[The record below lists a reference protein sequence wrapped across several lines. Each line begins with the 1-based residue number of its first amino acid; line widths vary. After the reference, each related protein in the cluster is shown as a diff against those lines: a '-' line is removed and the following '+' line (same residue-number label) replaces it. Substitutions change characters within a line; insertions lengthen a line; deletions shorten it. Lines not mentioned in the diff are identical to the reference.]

1 MRARATALVMLLG
14 GQVACSV
21 PRVAPL
27 TGIPSS
33 LSLPQ
38 TPLPPGHQTIVFRWT
53 FSDRLFG
60 ARGDG
65 AARVAPPDSA
75 RLDFFADGGLG
86 GGYAIVLGDSIYTP
100 GGDQARRYLPPVP
113 LLWAAF
119 GTLRLVGL
127 DTLLRVDGDTLRAD
141 ILSDTLSPAS
151 RTTFWR
157 VAFVG
162 RVLTRVERVDGGRLV
177 EFVERVDSA
186 QVRYRHNAARRSLG
200 LTIQNVTKGV
210 AFDPTIWQH

>member
-1 MRARATALVMLLG
+1 MLLG
-14 GQVACSV
+14 VLVACSV

-33 LSLPQ
+33 VALPR
-38 TPLPPGHQTIVFRWT
+38 TPLPPGHQLIVFRWT

-60 ARGDG
+60 AQGDG
-65 AARVAPPDSA
+65 VARVAAPDSV

-86 GGYAIVLGDSIYTP
+86 GGFAIVLGDSIYTP

-141 ILSDTLSPAS
+141 ILSDTLPSSSPA
-151 RTTFWR
+151 TFWR

-162 RVLTRVERVDGGRLV
+162 RALARMERVADSRLV
-177 EFVERVDSA
+177 E
-186 QVRYRHNAARRSLG
+186 
-200 LTIQNVTKGV
+200 
-210 AFDPTIWQH
+210 

>member
-1 MRARATALVMLLG
+1 MLVMLLG
-14 GQVACSV
+14 GQAACSV
-21 PRVAPL
+21 PRVKPL
-27 TGIPSS
+27 TGLPSS
-33 LSLPQ
+33 VALPP
-38 TPLPPGHQTIVFRWT
+38 TALPPGHQHIVFRWT

-65 AARVAPPDSA
+65 AARVAAPDSA

-100 GGDQARRYLPPVP
+100 GGGQARRYLPPVP

-141 ILSDTLSPAS
+141 ILSDTVSAAS

-162 RVLTRVERVDGGRLV
+162 RVLSRMERVEGGRLV

-186 QVRYRHNAARRSLG
+186 QVRYRHNGARRSLG
-200 LTIQNVTKGV
+200 LTIQKVTQGM